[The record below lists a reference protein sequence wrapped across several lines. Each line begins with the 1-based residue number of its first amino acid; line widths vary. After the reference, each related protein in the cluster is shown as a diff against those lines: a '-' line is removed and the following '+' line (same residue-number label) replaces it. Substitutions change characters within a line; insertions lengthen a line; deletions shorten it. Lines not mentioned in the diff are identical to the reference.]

1 MDGYDISKDG
11 DISLLAFGVDFLE
24 LVPKSADFSY
34 RRRKLEERFKYE
46 SGLVDRLYSFFLSN

>member
-1 MDGYDISKDG
+1 MDAFDISKAG
-11 DISLLAFGVDFLE
+11 DIALLAFGVDFLE

-46 SGLVDRLYSFFLSN
+46 SGLVDRL